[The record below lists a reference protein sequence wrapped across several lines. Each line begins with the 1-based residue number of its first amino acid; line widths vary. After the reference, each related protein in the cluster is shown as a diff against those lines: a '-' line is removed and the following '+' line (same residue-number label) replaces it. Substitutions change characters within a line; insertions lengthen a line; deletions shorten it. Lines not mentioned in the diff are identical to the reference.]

1 MCEYAKF
8 DGDIP
13 ICTVDDNKLCTL
25 CVLGNADTY
34 KKAREQAQKALEGRG
49 GK

>member
-25 CVLGNADTY
+25 CVGKCGNIHKSKRTST
-34 KKAREQAQKALEGRG
+34 KGT
-49 GK
+49 